1 MRYRLLINVT
11 ENEHGYRPYRGY
23 DSPAVLETDTFIE
36 TWTGEVEDH
45 IDFEVAAERVFH
57 EHNVDDRPTGRICPS
72 MSVGDVVVFETPYG
86 DLAYGCQSMGFK
98 VVPMPKNI
106 LDTTWVALMDE
117 RRQRDRMVS
126 R

>member
-11 ENEHGYRPYRGY
+11 EDEHGYRPFRGFE
-23 DSPAVLETDTFIE
+23 DGAVQPGDTFIH
-36 TWTGEVEDH
+36 TWSGEVEDH
-45 IDFEVAAERVFH
+45 IDFDVAAERVFH

-86 DLAYGCQSMGFK
+86 DLAYGCQSMGFE
-98 VVPMPKNI
+98 VVPTPTNL
-106 LDTTWVALMDE
+106 LDTTWRAWADE
-117 RRQRDRMVS
+117 RSKRDREVA